1 MGRDSDTQLSSS
13 RGGVAGFLMASWEH
27 HMYFT
32 QGWGRLEAATPL
44 TSSCSLSFSLPGVSD
59 RSMELQA
66 RKALW
71 LSLNEFTV
79 DVELGPHSSVASTFI
94 HPTCPP

>member
-1 MGRDSDTQLSSS
+1 MGRDSDTQLSLS

-44 TSSCSLSFSLPGVSD
+44 TSSCSLSLEFLTEVWSFKPGG
-59 RSMELQA
+59 LC
-66 RKALW
+66 
-71 LSLNEFTV
+71 
-79 DVELGPHSSVASTFI
+79 G
-94 HPTCPP
+94 

>member
-13 RGGVAGFLMASWEH
+13 RGGAAGFLMASWER

-44 TSSCSLSFSLPGVSD
+44 TSSCSLPP
-59 RSMELQA
+59 
-66 RKALW
+66 W
-71 LSLNEFTV
+71 
-79 DVELGPHSSVASTFI
+79 SSWKKYGAASQEDPVAKLY
-94 HPTCPP
+94 